1 MRENM
6 AAEISIHALLAESDG
21 EDAFHAPIY
30 TISIHALLAESD
42 GTMTYYG
49 TLFKQ
54 FLSTLSLRRATRNLM
69 VIQLP
74 LIFLSTLSLRRAT
87 RRMLPRTGHSWD
99 FYPRSPCGERRN
111 CLALTADRQ
120 YFYPRS
126 PCGERLLAQ
135 ANDLDISAISIHALL
150 AESDGWPSF
159 ASFQRAAF
167 LSTLSLR
174 RATGRAGRPPARL
187 PDFYPRSP
195 CGERR
200 ENADKI
206 TRRYQYFYP
215 RSPCGE
221 RRKLQ
226 DYATTATVFLSTL
239 SLRRATSPSGSR
251 YSQRGYFYPRSPCGE
266 RPFLVTT

>member
-1 MRENM
+1 MLFLITELSLFLSTLSLRRATGGRHPHLFNVRHFYPRSPCGERPYIPQGL
-6 AAEISIHALLAESDG
+6 ALGIEISIHALLAESDLLKTFICNST
-21 EDAFHAPIY
+21 D
-30 TISIHALLAESD
+30 ISIHALLAESD
-42 GTMTYYG
+42 NFAVRFFIG
-49 TLFKQ
+49 KPK
-54 FLSTLSLRRATRNLM
+54 FLSTLSLRRAT
-69 VIQLP
+69 
-74 LIFLSTLSLRRAT
+74 
-87 RRMLPRTGHSWD
+87 
-99 FYPRSPCGERRN
+99 
-111 CLALTADRQ
+111 
-120 YFYPRS
+120 
-126 PCGERLLAQ
+126 
-135 ANDLDISAISIHALL
+135 
-150 AESDGWPSF
+150 GWPSS

>member
-1 MRENM
+1 MRRATFWNTSYAFTKSYFYPRSPCGERPVSS
-6 AAEISIHALLAESDG
+6 ALELPTGLISIHALLAESD
-21 EDAFHAPIY
+21 Y
-30 TISIHALLAESD
+30 RLAHIVAVS
-42 GTMTYYG
+42 G
-49 TLFKQ
+49 
-54 FLSTLSLRRATRNLM
+54 R
-69 VIQLP
+69 
-74 LIFLSTLSLRRAT
+74 FLSTLSLRRAT